1 MLLKKSLP
9 IASFLSQNEEILLR
23 GVLYESTTLVNY
35 AILRQHGENQTNEA
49 NSGDK
54 INKIFLNR
62 MVVAH
67 QAVQLFRSLGD
78 RSCAVSFSKA
88 FLSIPAPFEL
98 MKWLNS
104 QESQPKHP
112 EALSQ
117 NPQALIGQLVNLEDQ
132 QKLKQIVNK
141 HSVFNPNRLP
151 AEKVESN
158 DMSNEE
164 TLGMSSHLK
173 IHQRLKMTSFS

>member
-1 MLLKKSLP
+1 M
-9 IASFLSQNEEILLR
+9 
-23 GVLYESTTLVNY
+23 
-35 AILRQHGENQTNEA
+35 
-49 NSGDK
+49 
-54 INKIFLNR
+54 
-62 MVVAH
+62 
-67 QAVQLFRSLGD
+67 
-78 RSCAVSFSKA
+78 SFSKA
-88 FLSIPAPFEL
+88 FSSIPAPSEL

-141 HSVFNPNRLP
+141 HSVFNPNWLP
-151 AEKVESN
+151 VEKVESN
-158 DMSNEE
+158 GMSNEA